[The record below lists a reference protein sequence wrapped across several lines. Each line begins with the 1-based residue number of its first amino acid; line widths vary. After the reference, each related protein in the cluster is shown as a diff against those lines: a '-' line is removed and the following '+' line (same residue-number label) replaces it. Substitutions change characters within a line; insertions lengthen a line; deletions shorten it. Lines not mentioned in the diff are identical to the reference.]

1 MVFNYRIFDSGICLL
16 YKQRGVT
23 PPRPTRKR
31 ACVGKCHH
39 EKVFNLPAQKVKVN
53 LYKLYKILSIQ
64 QNNFLKRYQ
73 RPCVGICFYLKMKN
87 KTSPESNH
95 PMYQNK

>member
-64 QNNFLKRYQ
+64 QNNLFEE
-73 RPCVGICFYLKMKN
+73 IS
-87 KTSPESNH
+87 KTMRGNLLLSKDEE
-95 PMYQNK
+95 QNKS

>member
-64 QNNFLKRYQ
+64 QNNFFEE
-73 RPCVGICFYLKMKN
+73 IS
-87 KTSPESNH
+87 KTMRGNLLLSKDEE
-95 PMYQNK
+95 